1 MRKLAKW
8 LVGIVL
14 VLVVMVAILAILL
27 PSIFAHGL
35 AIVYSASMAPAM
47 PAGSLAITG
56 PVDPNTIE
64 VGDII
69 AFNPPWDE
77 DVTVSHRVVDVIEG
91 ESPAFVT
98 KGDAN
103 EDPDPFVIPEENVIG
118 RVSFHIPYVGY
129 PLVEIRRFASSV
141 WGFYLLIVLPS
152 MVIFGSAARDMNFKY
167 SPGKR
172 RVRVLKKREDRL
184 KKRGHRRR

>member
-14 VLVVMVAILAILL
+14 GLVVMVAILAILL
-27 PSIFAHGL
+27 PSIFAPGL

-47 PAGSLAITG
+47 PAGSLAITE
-56 PVDPNTIE
+56 PVDPTTIE

-77 DVTVSHRVVDVIEG
+77 DVTVSHRVVEILSTG
-91 ESPAFVT
+91 FVT

-118 RVSFHIPYVGY
+118 QVSFHIPYVGY

-141 WGFYLLIVLPS
+141 WGFCLLIVLPS

-167 SPGKR
+167 SPGKKR
-172 RVRVLKKREDRL
+172 ARVLKKREDRL